1 MVNRTASEQGVTA
14 MNGMERCAI
23 GGMGGL
29 AALLTKYLSQHHD
42 KIANLIENGQP
53 DKAFAIIEGLAI
65 VGAILVFLGALI
77 GWASREE
84 IPLKLVGLGVSAPA
98 LLTTWAAT
106 TPPAP
111 AMPKPEKI
119 TQVIMEGNS
128 SSGMFM
134 SSAHAANLTLTF
146 APPVYAASV
155 IDGVK
160 EVLGIEAIQPRYW
173 VIVASKP
180 SIDDAQAF
188 ANSINSEDPS
198 MQAFV
203 GKQQPDNA
211 FFPVIVGDFSEAQAA
226 ENLKQ
231 RALNLNTIEEAYLS
245 DYADRRP

>member
-1 MVNRTASEQGVTA
+1 
-14 MNGMERCAI
+14 MNGIQRCMI

-42 KIANLIENGQP
+42 KIANLIENGQA
-53 DKAFAIIEGLAI
+53 DKAFAIIAGLAI
-65 VGAILVFLGALI
+65 VGLILIFLGGLI

-84 IPLKLVGLGVSAPA
+84 VPLKLVALGVSAPA

-106 TPPAP
+106 TQPAP
-111 AMPKPEKI
+111 VSPKPENATHAFI
-119 TQVIMEGNS
+119 QGNA
-128 SSGMFM
+128 SGGFFVAKAM
-134 SSAHAANLTLTF
+134 AANLKLTF

-155 IDGVK
+155 FDGVK

-180 SIDDAQAF
+180 SISDAQAF
-188 ANSINSEDPS
+188 ANSVNSEDPS

-226 ENLKQ
+226 ENLRQ
-231 RALNLNTIEEAYLS
+231 RALNLNTIKEAYLS